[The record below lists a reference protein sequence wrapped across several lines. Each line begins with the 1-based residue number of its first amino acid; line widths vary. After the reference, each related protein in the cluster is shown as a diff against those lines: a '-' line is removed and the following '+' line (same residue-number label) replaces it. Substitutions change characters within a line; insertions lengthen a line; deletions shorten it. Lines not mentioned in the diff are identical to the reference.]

1 MGIWKEEEEIRVA
14 VWESGGVL
22 RELERIRKSLKENIN
37 VKYFKVKIINNK
49 SLEYEILNL
58 KLNLPR
64 C

>member
-1 MGIWKEEEEIRVA
+1 MA